1 MKMLD
6 VQQIAALPAQLR
18 VLEQEAITQ
27 GFRFLTRL
35 IAEWESGANR
45 FDEPGECLMA
55 AYLNEQLV
63 AIGGLSRDPY
73 LQDDT
78 GRLRRL
84 YVADAARGR
93 NVGRTLVKRLVER
106 AAQRFRVV
114 RLSTDTPDG
123 AAFYLR
129 CGFLPLDDAHA
140 THIKFLGGV

>member
-35 IAEWESGANR
+35 IGEWESGANR

-63 AIGGLSRDPY
+63 AIGRCSRNSY
-73 LQDDT
+73 QVS
-78 GRLRRL
+78 GRRMIGGQ
-84 YVADAARGR
+84 RG
-93 NVGRTLVKRLVER
+93 
-106 AAQRFRVV
+106 F
-114 RLSTDTPDG
+114 
-123 AAFYLR
+123 
-129 CGFLPLDDAHA
+129 
-140 THIKFLGGV
+140 

>member
-1 MKMLD
+1 MAKLD
-6 VQQIAALPAQLR
+6 VRRITALPLQLR
-18 VLEQEAITQ
+18 LLEQEAVAQ

-35 IAEWESGANR
+35 IDEWEAGVNR

-55 AYLNEQLV
+55 ACLDEQLV
-63 AIGGLSRDPY
+63 AVAGLSRDPW
-73 LQDDT
+73 LDGDT

-93 NVGRTLVKRLVER
+93 NVGRTLVGRLLEH
-106 AAQRFRVV
+106 AGQGFKVV
-114 RLSTDTPDG
+114 RLSTDTSEG

-140 THIKFLGGV
+140 THIRRLTNA